1 MSRNIINQHPIYTWY
16 YSYPEKEKRM
26 LAQGDRI
33 WQNTF
38 GVSLDRIVFRPEEGI
53 NTVCPTRWR
62 QYTDC
67 HWDSQLR

>member
-26 LAQGDRI
+26 LAQGDWI

-38 GVSLDRIVFRPEEGI
+38 GVSLDDDVSHVRSSFLFDPDVTQMTP
-53 NTVCPTRWR
+53 
-62 QYTDC
+62 
-67 HWDSQLR
+67 SS